1 MAEEGSTQ
9 AWVAVDTVKPV
20 SHSGAQSVE
29 IVGGRVGQGGGVQ
42 VGPELFD
49 RIQFRGI
56 GGQRFPM
63 QPAPMACQGL
73 SGNPAAMSWQPVPQQ
88 DHWAAAMTLEAV
100 QEADDVPT
108 ADAAPMQRQQPA
120 RTPAVGTGQQGSD
133 PGQALPVK
141 GFNQARRLPARC
153 PGGADGGTLRETT
166 FVHKTQPGL
175 QPPGVFFTW
184 GQRTRTQRA
193 MAASSRSWARRAG
206 RWRLQPNCWS
216 MRQVCESE

>member
-9 AWVAVDTVKPV
+9 AGVAMDAVYPA
-20 SHSGAQSVE
+20 SHPGAQSVE

-42 VGPELFD
+42 MGPELFD

-56 GGQRFPM
+56 SRQGFQM
-63 QPAPMACQGL
+63 QPAAMACQGL
-73 SGNPAAMSWQPVPQQ
+73 SGEPTAMSWQPIPEQ
-88 DHWAAAMTLEAV
+88 DHRAAAMTLEAV

-108 ADAAPMQRQQPA
+108 ADAAAMQRQQPA
-120 RTPAVGTGQQGSD
+120 RAPTVGTGQQGSD
-133 PGQALPVK
+133 PGHALPVE
-141 GFNQARRLPARC
+141 GFNQARRLPARR
-153 PGGADGGTLRETT
+153 PGGADRGTLGETA

-184 GQRTRTQRA
+184 GQRTRTQQA
-193 MAASSRSWARRAG
+193 IAALSRSLARRAG

-216 MRQVCESE
+216 TRQVCESE